1 MQQSWKLFKIK
12 YNYHVQIMQIC
23 SHFRHGVHLSGSV
36 PAELWPVDVLLLVLL
51 FLTSLVLLVA
61 SHFSTRASM
70 ARLEDA

>member
-23 SHFRHGVHLSGSV
+23 SHFRHGVHLFGSF
-36 PAELWPVDVLLLVLL
+36 PAELWPVDVVLLLVL
-51 FLTSLVLLVA
+51 LVLLVA

>member
-51 FLTSLVLLVA
+51 VPLVA